1 MYLQL
6 YSLLFMLAT
15 NIYMAVSFN
24 TDNQINYIMENII
37 FNKANVIKTVHAV
50 HFVNTC
56 TYIYSYY
63 ATRTVKLN

>member
-24 TDNQINYIMENII
+24 TDNQIKYIMENII
-37 FNKANVIKTVHAV
+37 FNKDVIKTVHAV

-56 TYIYSYY
+56 TYMYNYY